1 MPLTLTELVQDAAG
15 RDEPGFN
22 DPNGPAPGGVDPLG
36 LRQINFQLMDQVFPG
51 LNNVAR
57 HIRPFVVVTWAW
69 RRAAQL
75 AISAGLSPAPT
86 DLLRD
91 FVDRIEV
98 VYAWSQFLINP
109 SADLPGRDVLA
120 PILQSGTY
128 TFEGAEWGKRRDT
141 RRYSTAFSAPINYG
155 PALRALGWLE
165 PAEDG
170 SGAYRASAAAG
181 PAIDALEERI
191 SVYLEHSVF
200 SSFGPVTLMEAEVR
214 AWSEAWRLD
223 DPSDAE
229 RAVAAEFLAGPA
241 NPKRM
246 AGVALACAASAA
258 AGVSEAT
265 AVRRAMCGPPSN
277 FVPPAEM
284 AETMATWRK
293 VQVRQVFRLALEA
306 LFAWSVDRLGISP
319 SPSVALVNAFLYA
332 PGVPPAPSTREWL
345 TDVRGN
351 LGPAEHLDALEH
363 ALQPR
368 DRSEVPVRVLGALAF
383 CLAEAPAAAE
393 SFEAAERLPLSMAA
407 RQAEGFLDE
416 PPAVFLRHVF
426 EAWLFGQHTYWSI
439 GRGLADAH
447 AQGKTLLRLR
457 VVMDEGGW
465 TLTPGAASPTPLA
478 TADRLETILALAGES
493 GLISSNASA

>member
-1 MPLTLTELVQDAAG
+1 MPHTLAELLQEAVA

-51 LNNVAR
+51 VNNVAR

-75 AISAGLSPAPT
+75 ALNAGLSPAPT

-98 VYAWSQFLINP
+98 IYAWSQFLLNP

-128 TFEGAEWGKRRDT
+128 RFDGADWGKRRDT

-165 PAEDG
+165 LADDG
-170 SGAYRASAAAG
+170 SGAFKASAAAG
-181 PAIDALEERI
+181 PAIDALEARI
-191 SVYLEHSVF
+191 SDHLEHPAF
-200 SSFGPVTLMEAEVR
+200 SSFGPVTLVEAEVR
-214 AWSEAWRLD
+214 TWSEAWRLD
-223 DPSDAE
+223 DPSDVE

-241 NPKRM
+241 NPRRM
-246 AGVALACAASAA
+246 AGVALACAASAGA
-258 AGVSEAT
+258 EAPEPH

-277 FVPPAEM
+277 FVPLAEM

-306 LFAWSVDRLGISP
+306 LFAWSIDRLGVSP
-319 SPSVALVNAFLYA
+319 RPTAALVQAFMSA
-332 PGVPPAPSTREWL
+332 PGVPAAASTREWL
-345 TDVRGN
+345 ADVPGN
-351 LGPAEHLDALEH
+351 LGPTEHLDAMER

-368 DRSEVPVRVLGALAF
+368 DRSEVPVSVLRALAF

-393 SFEAAERLPLSMAA
+393 SFEAAERLPLSVAA
-407 RQAEGFLDE
+407 RQAEGFLGD
-416 PPAVFLRHVF
+416 PPSVLLRHVF

-439 GRGLADAH
+439 GRGLADAR

-465 TLTPGAASPTPLA
+465 TLTPGATAPTPLA
-478 TADRLETILALAGES
+478 TADRLATILALAGES
-493 GLISSNASA
+493 GLLAAQPS